1 MAYELQL
8 DSFQGPLEVLYQLV
22 KKNRIEISELS
33 LASIAEQY
41 IDYMQRLKEFN
52 LELASEFM
60 LIATELM
67 QLKLR
72 TLLPREDKE
81 EVEEEE
87 GRNLVERL
95 QEYHYFKKVS
105 EVLMGY
111 EERGSSYFQRALE
124 LEYFIDEELEINL
137 EMDLSDLQ
145 EAYKQAMAAYSNRSM
160 GEEETVDREWQ
171 EIKFEDI
178 RIEDKISFIIEKIS
192 RSSAVLKFSDLLLDK
207 SNRLEIVVTLLGVLE
222 LARLAKVSIK
232 QEEVFSTISIK

>member
-95 QEYHYFKKVS
+95 QEYHYFK
-105 EVLMGY
+105 
-111 EERGSSYFQRALE
+111 RF
-124 LEYFIDEELEINL
+124 
-137 EMDLSDLQ
+137 
-145 EAYKQAMAAYSNRSM
+145 
-160 GEEETVDREWQ
+160 
-171 EIKFEDI
+171 
-178 RIEDKISFIIEKIS
+178 
-192 RSSAVLKFSDLLLDK
+192 LKY
-207 SNRLEIVVTLLGVLE
+207 
-222 LARLAKVSIK
+222 
-232 QEEVFSTISIK
+232 